1 MHFCAYLRPYLFR
14 IVHVF
19 WTAHG
24 SVDELVSMSSSD
36 LRQSFGIT
44 SCCYLDTQS
53 PDSDV
58 YLENNGEVLPKFCLD
73 RIGAWKLT
81 HIRIRGWD

>member
-19 WTAHG
+19 WTAHE
-24 SVDELVSMSSSD
+24 SVYELVSMSRSD
-36 LRQSFGIT
+36 LRLSFSIT
-44 SCCYLDTQS
+44 SSLDTQS
-53 PDSDV
+53 PYSDV
-58 YLENNGEVLPKFCLD
+58 YLENTGEVLPKFCVG

-81 HIRIRGWD
+81 HIWIRGWD

>member
-19 WTAHG
+19 WTAHE
-24 SVDELVSMSSSD
+24 SVDELVSMSWSD

-44 SCCYLDTQS
+44 SSLDTQS
-53 PDSDV
+53 PYSDV
-58 YLENNGEVLPKFCLD
+58 YLENIGEVLPKFCLD
-73 RIGAWKLT
+73 RIRAWKLT
-81 HIRIRGWD
+81 HIWICGWD